1 MAPPTLAGFLALALA
16 LLAAMVSSS
25 DAYKFY
31 VGGGDGWVQNPSENF
46 NHWAERNRFQVNDTL
61 YFKYKNGTDSVLVV
75 SKEDYFSCNTKNPV
89 ITLKDGESIFKFG
102 HSGPFYFISGDADRC
117 QKGQRLIVVVL
128 ALRHKQHLAPSPQ
141 APTPTA
147 QSPENAGSPESGVG
161 FTAPVPA
168 PAKSS
173 AFGGSVSTLS
183 LGVVLVSFFVGFV

>member
-61 YFKYKNGTDSVLVV
+61 L
-75 SKEDYFSCNTKNPV
+75 